1 MNRMKISKI
10 KLNRTIQLTLISI
23 FSIITFHKFYICED
37 CHKIHKRNGN
47 EFPICG
53 GWYRGHIFVSYDCA
67 NSTIS
72 KARKALADSVIKK
85 YK

>member
-10 KLNRTIQLTLISI
+10 KLNGTIQLTLISV